1 MVNKHDDKRR
11 PEVGVKDMDKY
22 ENGGLEVEERLSN
35 GYLMYVPYGIH
46 CDIFDAI
53 EKSNRL
59 ISDKIQE
66 LQKIINELEID
77 NKYSEIIERSAKEQI
92 ETLEKHLHVLEKIVP
107 IKHEI

>member
-53 EKSNRL
+53 EASNRL
-59 ISDKIQE
+59 MMS
-66 LQKIINELEID
+66 EID
-77 NKYSEIIERSAKEQI
+77 QIQKSIDRLDSSVYSQTIKRMLEEKIEK
-92 ETLEKHLHVLEKIVP
+92 LKKHSYVLEKIEP

>member
-53 EKSNRL
+53 EASNFL
-59 ISDKIQE
+59 MM
-66 LQKIINELEID
+66 
-77 NKYSEIIERSAKEQI
+77 SEINQIQKSIDGLDGSVYSQTIKRMLEEKIEK
-92 ETLEKHLHVLEKIVP
+92 LKKHSSVLEKIAP

>member
-53 EKSNRL
+53 EASNRL
-59 ISDKIQE
+59 MMS
-66 LQKIINELEID
+66 EID
-77 NKYSEIIERSAKEQI
+77 QIQKSIDRLDSSVYSQTIKRMLEEKIENLK
-92 ETLEKHLHVLEKIVP
+92 KHSHVLEKIVP